1 MSLSENRVGN
11 FDEFLPFNYVEGE
24 NVAGWESIIM
34 YNTMDPYDERS
45 AYSVTQVEGVDRS
58 EAEFRSQVDRLSK
71 FRYKL

>member
-1 MSLSENRVGN
+1 
-11 FDEFLPFNYVEGE
+11 LPFNYVEGE

-58 EAEFRSQVDRLSK
+58 EAEFRSEVDRLSK
-71 FRYKL
+71 FR